1 VQKADEPVKRKAEE
15 EEETKSD
22 NNNKKQKTDSKK
34 SKKPADSESE
44 SSSSSSSESET
55 ESSSDEEEEK
65 PTWQAALKADNHG
78 KAIQLLVAEV
88 AKVRSCSPFCKEKTQ
103 PQLLRLEKRWESNPF
118 VCCCD

>member
-1 VQKADEPVKRKAEE
+1 MKRKIE

-22 NNNKKQKTDSKK
+22 NNKKQKTENEK
-34 SKKPADSESE
+34 SKNPAESSSS
-44 SSSSSSSESET
+44 SSSSSSSESES
-55 ESSSDEEEEK
+55 ESSSSSEEEEEK